1 MLRELFQR
9 WIGHYP
15 TYGIM
20 LPSTDRAGMPSVTPL
35 TALYYT
41 PVYRA
46 CSPDRAGHGAR
57 RHRDLEHDA
66 RDAASGSRT
75 AT

>member
-46 CSPDRAGHGAR
+46 CS
-57 RHRDLEHDA
+57 
-66 RDAASGSRT
+66 
-75 AT
+75 